1 MMRRPGSGRCRGG
14 KAGRGGVTLAAHP
27 TRSGSP
33 PNPAPSLESAS
44 LNLGTVLLVVS
55 GLFVLS
61 TLYFGTR
68 GGYYDTDDY
77 DGNGTAH

>member
-1 MMRRPGSGRCRGG
+1 MQILRANGSMATSGG
-14 KAGRGGVTLAAHP
+14 F
-27 TRSGSP
+27 
-33 PNPAPSLESAS
+33 
-44 LNLGTVLLVVS
+44 NLGSVLLVLS
-55 GLFVLS
+55 CLFCLT

>member
-1 MMRRPGSGRCRGG
+1 MACCQRFVAICTRLTGIPRENGTMETSGGF
-14 KAGRGGVTLAAHP
+14 
-27 TRSGSP
+27 
-33 PNPAPSLESAS
+33 
-44 LNLGTVLLVVS
+44 NLGSVLLVLS
-55 GLFVLS
+55 GLFCLT

>member
-1 MMRRPGSGRCRGG
+1 MACCQRFVAICTRLKVILRANGSMETSGG
-14 KAGRGGVTLAAHP
+14 F
-27 TRSGSP
+27 
-33 PNPAPSLESAS
+33 
-44 LNLGTVLLVVS
+44 NLGSVLLVLS
-55 GLFVLS
+55 SLFCLT

>member
-1 MMRRPGSGRCRGG
+1 MGCCQRFVAICTRLMGILRANGSMESSGG
-14 KAGRGGVTLAAHP
+14 F
-27 TRSGSP
+27 
-33 PNPAPSLESAS
+33 
-44 LNLGTVLLVVS
+44 NLGSVLLVLS
-55 GLFVLS
+55 GLFCLT

>member
-1 MMRRPGSGRCRGG
+1 MACCQRFVAICTRLTQILRANGSMETSGG
-14 KAGRGGVTLAAHP
+14 F
-27 TRSGSP
+27 
-33 PNPAPSLESAS
+33 
-44 LNLGTVLLVVS
+44 NLGSVLLVLS
-55 GLFVLS
+55 GLFCLT

>member
-1 MMRRPGSGRCRGG
+1 MACCQRFVAICTRLTLILRANGSMETSGG
-14 KAGRGGVTLAAHP
+14 F
-27 TRSGSP
+27 
-33 PNPAPSLESAS
+33 
-44 LNLGTVLLVVS
+44 NLGSVLLVLS
-55 GLFVLS
+55 GLFCLT

>member
-1 MMRRPGSGRCRGG
+1 MACCQRFVAICTRLTGILRANGSMETSGG
-14 KAGRGGVTLAAHP
+14 F
-27 TRSGSP
+27 
-33 PNPAPSLESAS
+33 
-44 LNLGTVLLVVS
+44 NLGSVLLVLS
-55 GLFVLS
+55 GLFCLT